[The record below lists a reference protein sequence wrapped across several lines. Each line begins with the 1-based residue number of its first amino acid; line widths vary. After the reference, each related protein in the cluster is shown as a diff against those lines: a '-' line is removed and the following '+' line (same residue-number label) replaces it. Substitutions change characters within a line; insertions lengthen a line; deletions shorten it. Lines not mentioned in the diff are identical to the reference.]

1 MLRSSCSLD
10 KYVWN
15 FYVKGAVNSLKYCY
29 AQYINQGKS
38 CILLVSTVD
47 VTFELLIKD
56 LCPTSLAAFGLDI
69 QWDSTPLSMLQWHCT
84 VQQKHIHSSSSA
96 SVKLSVL
103 YYLKVLVQLSVNPFS
118 SYFVCYL
125 FLVGTFH
132 VTVQRHRMS
141 NLEIRNCF

>member
-69 QWDSTPLSMLQWHCT
+69 QWDSTPLSMLEWHCT

-96 SVKLSVL
+96 SVNFLSL
-103 YYLKVLVQLSVNPFS
+103 
-118 SYFVCYL
+118 
-125 FLVGTFH
+125 T
-132 VTVQRHRMS
+132 
-141 NLEIRNCF
+141 I